1 MVKNRCLLFSVFMT
15 LIMCSCT
22 QTYDD
27 GISSLITCK
36 KSFIELYNRS
46 DLFDHF
52 PEYDRENPLQGRFTQ
67 LIPTSRRGK
76 MFQYEYYDKDRK
88 NVERLKQFNVIYHS
102 NYNDSNNIIIDFAGF
117 RDSLIQRPESNRYFE
132 NKYPLP
138 DLGFIDFNLGTTIN
152 NVIGADDETYD
163 VSKFNYPED
172 LEVYVIDAK
181 AGNFWKTKSDKKN
194 PEALKAWKYG
204 YSRGYAIS
212 ESQQRI
218 IYWTI
223 VW

>member
-1 MVKNRCLLFSVFMT
+1 MVKNKSLLFGVLIP
-15 LIMCSCT
+15 LIMCSCV
-22 QTYDD
+22 QTYDE
-27 GISSLITCK
+27 GISTLITCK
-36 KSFIELYNRS
+36 KSFLKLYDRT

-52 PEYDRENPLQGRFTQ
+52 PEYNRKKPIMGALEQ
-67 LIPTSRRGK
+67 LGSECINGEL
-76 MFQYEYYDKDRK
+76 FQYESFDKDRK
-88 NVERLKQFNVIYHS
+88 NIERLKQFNVLYYT
-102 NYNDSNNIIIDFAGF
+102 NYNDSLNIIIEFSGF
-117 RDSLIQRPESNRYFE
+117 RDSLIQRQECNKYFE
-132 NKYPLP
+132 GKYALP
-138 DLGFIDFNLGTTIN
+138 DLGFINFNLGKTTN
-152 NVIGADDETYD
+152 NVIGADNETYD
-163 VSKFNYPED
+163 IGKYNYPED

-194 PEALKAWKYG
+194 PESLKSWKYG